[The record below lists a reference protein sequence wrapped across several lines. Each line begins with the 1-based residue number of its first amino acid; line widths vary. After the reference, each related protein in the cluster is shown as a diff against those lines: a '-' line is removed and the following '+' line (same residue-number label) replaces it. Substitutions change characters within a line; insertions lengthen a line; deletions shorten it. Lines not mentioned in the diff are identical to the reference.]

1 MIEFHTI
8 FVISCIAVLA
18 PLLNRIPVFARAPI
32 VAIEL
37 LLGMLLGPSG
47 AGLISQDSALD
58 FLRDFGLV
66 YLFFQAGFEFNQK
79 DISGKPL
86 RLGFYA
92 WLVSLALSI
101 VISGLLYLI
110 GLVEAPLLVALILPT
125 TAFGILI
132 LMLRQAGGLD
142 DDFGHYL
149 LGVAA
154 VSEIA
159 PLILASIVL
168 AQRNHHLHQTL
179 LSALF
184 IALGLAAIFFL
195 KRARSDRL
203 ADSVVRWLGDGELL
217 PIRISLVI
225 LLGFVSFA
233 DRLGMEL
240 VVGSYMAGMAVA
252 VLVHGTKAEILEE
265 RLTAIG
271 SGFLIPLFF
280 IESGAAFNF
289 PALVSSP
296 ASVARF
302 AVFCAAFLL
311 IRLAPLNLYKG
322 TLPDRD
328 MPAFALLS
336 SSTLPLVVALTYLGV
351 GRGQLAPDTASALVG
366 AAMVTVTAF
375 PTIAFWLRGTHQPS
389 RLENGVS
396 LVVHAVA
403 DWFSLQA
410 SGALAKIPVRW
421 LDDLQVF
428 ERRVRNLFNGSAK

>member
-1 MIEFHTI
+1 MREFHAI

-18 PLLNRIPVFARAPI
+18 PLLNRIPIFARAPI

-37 LLGMLLGPSG
+37 LLGMLVGPSG
-47 AGLISQDSALD
+47 AGLVSADSALD
-58 FLRDFGLV
+58 FLREFGLV

-79 DISGKPL
+79 EISGKPL
-86 RLGFYA
+86 RLGLYA
-92 WLVSLALSI
+92 WLASLSLSI
-101 VISGLLYLI
+101 IISGLLYLT

-132 LMLRQAGGLD
+132 LMLRQAGELD
-142 DDFGHYL
+142 DEFGHYV

-154 VSEIA
+154 VSELG

-168 AQRNHHLHQTL
+168 AQHNHHLHQTL

-184 IALGLAAIFFL
+184 IAIGLAAIFFL

-203 ADSVVRWLGDGELL
+203 AESIVHWLGDGELL
-217 PIRISLVI
+217 PIRISLVV

-252 VLVHGTKAEILEE
+252 VLVRGTRAEILKE
-265 RLTAIG
+265 RLTTIG

-280 IESGAAFNF
+280 IESGVVFDF
-289 PALVSSP
+289 SALVSSP
-296 ASVARF
+296 ASVLRF
-302 AVFCAAFLL
+302 IVFCLAFLL
-311 IRLAPLNLYKG
+311 IRLAPLNIYRG
-322 TLPDRD
+322 TLPERD
-328 MPAFALLS
+328 MPALALLS
-336 SSTLPLVVALTYLGV
+336 STTLPLVVALTYLGV
-351 GRGQLAPDTASALVG
+351 SRGQMAPETAAALVG

-375 PTIAFWLRGTHQPS
+375 PTMAFWLRGTHRQS
-389 RLENGVS
+389 RFESGVS
-396 LVVHAVA
+396 LVAHAVA

-410 SGALAKIPVRW
+410 SGGLARLPPRW
-421 LDDLQVF
+421 REELRVL
-428 ERRVRNLFNGSAK
+428 ERRVRESLDRSAK

>member
-1 MIEFHTI
+1 MREFHAI

-18 PLLNRIPVFARAPI
+18 PLLNRIPIFARAPI

-37 LLGMLLGPSG
+37 LLGMLVGPSG
-47 AGLISQDSALD
+47 AGLVSADSALD
-58 FLRDFGLV
+58 FLREFGLA

-79 DISGKPL
+79 EISGKPL
-86 RLGFYA
+86 RLGLYA
-92 WLVSLALSI
+92 WLVSLGLSI
-101 VISGLLYLI
+101 IISGALYLL

-132 LMLRQAGGLD
+132 LMLRQAGELD
-142 DDFGHYL
+142 DEFGHYA

-154 VSEIA
+154 VSELG
-159 PLILASIVL
+159 PLLLASIVL
-168 AQRNHHLHQTL
+168 AQHDHHLHQTL

-184 IALGLAAIFFL
+184 MAIGIATIVFL

-225 LLGFVSFA
+225 LLGFISFA

-252 VLVHGTKAEILEE
+252 VLVHGTKAQILEE

-280 IESGAAFNF
+280 IESGVAFDF

-296 ASVARF
+296 ASVLRF
-302 AVFCAAFLL
+302 IVFCLAFLL
-311 IRLAPLNLYKG
+311 IRLAPLNLYRG
-322 TLPDRD
+322 TLPERD
-328 MPAFALLS
+328 MPALALLS
-336 SSTLPLVVALTYLGV
+336 STTLPLVVALTYLGV
-351 GRGQLAPDTASALVG
+351 SRGQMAPETAAALVG

-375 PTIAFWLRGTHQPS
+375 PTIAFWLRGTDRQSHF
-389 RLENGVS
+389 ETGVS
-396 LVVHAVA
+396 LVSHAVA
-403 DWFSLQA
+403 DWFSAQA
-410 SGALAKIPVRW
+410 SGAVAKLPPHW
-421 LDDLQVF
+421 LEAIKAFEQRVF
-428 ERRVRNLFNGSAK
+428 ARFNRTEN

>member
-1 MIEFHTI
+1 MEEFHTI

-37 LLGMLLGPSG
+37 LLGMLVGPSG
-47 AGLISQDSALD
+47 AGLVSADGALD
-58 FLRDFGLV
+58 FLREFGLV

-79 DISGKPL
+79 EISGKPL
-86 RLGFYA
+86 RLGLYA
-92 WLVSLALSI
+92 WLASASLSF
-101 VISGLLYLI
+101 VISGLLYLV

-132 LMLRQAGGLD
+132 PMLRQAGRLED
-142 DDFGHYL
+142 EFGRYV

-154 VSEIA
+154 VSELG

-168 AQRNHHLHQTL
+168 AGHNHHLHQTL
-179 LSALF
+179 LSAAF
-184 IALGLAAIFFL
+184 IAMGLAIIFFL
-195 KRARSDRL
+195 KSARSERL
-203 ADSVVRWLGDGELL
+203 AENIVQWLGDSELL
-217 PIRISLVI
+217 PIRVSLVV

-240 VVGSYMAGMAVA
+240 VVGSYMAGMAIA
-252 VLVHGTKAEILEE
+252 VLVRGTRAEILKE

-280 IESGAAFNF
+280 IESGAAFDF
-289 PALVSSP
+289 PALVASP

-302 AVFCAAFLL
+302 VVFCAAFLL
-311 IRLAPLNLYKG
+311 IRAAPLNLFRG
-322 TLPDRD
+322 TLAERE
-328 MPAFALLS
+328 MSALGLLS
-336 SSTLPLVVALTYLGV
+336 STTLSLVVALTYLGV
-351 GRGQLAPDTASALVG
+351 SRGQMTPETASALVG
-366 AAMVTVTAF
+366 AAMVSVTAF
-375 PTIAFWLRGTHQPS
+375 PTMAFLLLGTHQPS

-396 LVVHAVA
+396 FVALAVA

-410 SGALAKIPVRW
+410 SSALAKLPPRW
-421 LDDLQVF
+421 LDELHVF
-428 ERRVRNLFNGSAK
+428 ERRIRDLFSRSAK

>member
-47 AGLISQDSALD
+47 AGLISEDSALN

-79 DISGKPL
+79 DISGRPL
-86 RLGFYA
+86 RLGLYA
-92 WLVSLALSI
+92 WLVSLGLSI

-142 DDFGHYL
+142 DEFGHYL
-149 LGVAA
+149 LGIAA

-168 AQRNHHLHQTL
+168 AQHNHHLHQTL

-184 IALGLAAIFFL
+184 IAIGLAAIFFL
-195 KRARSDRL
+195 KRARSVRL

-252 VLVHGTKAEILEE
+252 ALVHGTKAEILEE

-302 AVFCAAFLL
+302 AVFCVAFLL

-322 TLPDRD
+322 TLPERD

-336 SSTLPLVVALTYLGV
+336 SSTLPLVVALTYLGM
-351 GRGQLAPDTASALVG
+351 GRGQLAPETASALVG

-375 PTIAFWLRGTHQPS
+375 PTMAFWLRGAQRQS
-389 RLENGVS
+389 RLESGASFVA
-396 LVVHAVA
+396 HAVA
-403 DWFSLQA
+403 DWFSAQA
-410 SGALAKIPVRW
+410 SGALAKLPPHW
-421 LDDLQVF
+421 LEAIQIF
-428 ERRVRNLFNGSAK
+428 EQRAFAFFNRSEK

>member
-1 MIEFHTI
+1 MREFHAI
-8 FVISCIAVLA
+8 FIIACIAVLA

-37 LLGMLLGPSG
+37 LLGMAVGPSG
-47 AGLISQDSALD
+47 AGLVNADGALD
-58 FLRDFGLV
+58 FLREFGLV

-79 DISGKPL
+79 EISGKPL

-92 WLVSLALSI
+92 WLVSLSLSL
-101 VISGLLYLI
+101 VISAALYLL

-132 LMLRQAGGLD
+132 LMLRQAGELD
-142 DDFGHYL
+142 DEFGHYV

-154 VSEIA
+154 VSELG

-168 AQRNHHLHQTL
+168 AQHDHHLHQTL

-184 IALGLAAIFFL
+184 IAIGLAAIFLL
-195 KRARSDRL
+195 KRVRSDRL
-203 ADSVVRWLGDGELL
+203 AESIVHWLGDGELL
-217 PIRISLVI
+217 PLRIAFVV

-252 VLVHGTKAEILEE
+252 VLVRGTRAEILKE

-271 SGFLIPLFF
+271 SGFLVPLFF
-280 IESGAAFNF
+280 IESGVDFDL

-296 ASVARF
+296 ASVVRF
-302 AVFCAAFLL
+302 IFFCMAFLL
-311 IRLAPLNLYKG
+311 IRLAPLNLFRG
-322 TLPDRD
+322 TLPERD
-328 MPAFALLS
+328 MPALALLS
-336 SSTLPLVVALTYLGV
+336 STTLPLVVALTYLGV
-351 GRGQLAPDTASALVG
+351 ARGQMAHETASALVG

-375 PTIAFWLRGTHQPS
+375 PTLAFWLRGTHQES
-389 RLENGVS
+389 RFESGVS
-396 LVVHAVA
+396 LVAHAVA
-403 DWFSLQA
+403 DWFSAQA
-410 SGALAKIPVRW
+410 SGVVAKLPSHW
-421 LDDLQVF
+421 LEAIKAFEQRVF
-428 ERRVRNLFNGSAK
+428 ARFNRTEN

>member
-47 AGLISQDSALD
+47 AGLISEDSALN

-79 DISGKPL
+79 DISGRPL
-86 RLGFYA
+86 RLGLYA
-92 WLVSLALSI
+92 WLVSLGLSI

-142 DDFGHYL
+142 DEFGHYL
-149 LGVAA
+149 LGIAA

-168 AQRNHHLHQTL
+168 AQHNHHLHQTL

-184 IALGLAAIFFL
+184 IAIGLAAIFFL
-195 KRARSDRL
+195 KRARSVRL

-252 VLVHGTKAEILEE
+252 ALVHGTKAEILEE

-289 PALVSSP
+289 PALVS
-296 ASVARF
+296 
-302 AVFCAAFLL
+302 
-311 IRLAPLNLYKG
+311 
-322 TLPDRD
+322 
-328 MPAFALLS
+328 
-336 SSTLPLVVALTYLGV
+336 
-351 GRGQLAPDTASALVG
+351 
-366 AAMVTVTAF
+366 
-375 PTIAFWLRGTHQPS
+375 
-389 RLENGVS
+389 
-396 LVVHAVA
+396 
-403 DWFSLQA
+403 
-410 SGALAKIPVRW
+410 
-421 LDDLQVF
+421 
-428 ERRVRNLFNGSAK
+428 